1 LIFIL
6 FFYLDSYIKL
16 SFKYKPLQKTD
27 FRCPAQR
34 RQDSAIH
41 TSYSVDSGNN
51 NEKLILPDRDRMH
64 YEGEAAN
71 VGQVIKTG
79 LRAFAEI
86 TPPAGLLREIKP
98 WMEPLSRLQD
108 D

>member
-1 LIFIL
+1 
-6 FFYLDSYIKL
+6 
-16 SFKYKPLQKTD
+16 
-27 FRCPAQR
+27 
-34 RQDSAIH
+34 
-41 TSYSVDSGNN
+41 
-51 NEKLILPDRDRMH
+51 MH
-64 YEGEAAN
+64 YEGGAAN